1 MLCLSW
7 STGRFITVLWVLCK
21 RFSLYKKVYQG
32 WAFQRSGSTDS
43 LQLLQSPPNS
53 SQVTHDSSSFHSL
66 SCFKTPLH
74 RERIKGR
81 KSLQL
86 GLNSALP
93 LPDSDTAWDSNYSHS
108 GWETVSCSRF
118 FSLCQREEETV
129 SLADAHIS
137 SLGYLWL
144 NFFICYR
151 NRETISL
158 VTYASFELLARR
170 SWRWINE

>member
-1 MLCLSW
+1 MSNGEHRHCCVTFKIQGFVWEKKSIVSVTYENERISIKNSLPSLKCVLCLSW
-7 STGRFITVLWVLCK
+7 PTGRFITVLWVLCK

-81 KSLQL
+81 KSLQ
-86 GLNSALP
+86 P
-93 LPDSDTAWDSNYSHS
+93 FP
-108 GWETVSCSRF
+108 V
-118 FSLCQREEETV
+118 
-129 SLADAHIS
+129 
-137 SLGYLWL
+137 
-144 NFFICYR
+144 
-151 NRETISL
+151 
-158 VTYASFELLARR
+158 
-170 SWRWINE
+170 